1 VEGGGGG
8 RKGGG
13 GDGKELDRVFL
24 CGSRFRR
31 VARKKKKL
39 ERKATPLFFFSPL
52 RSFSLPLRSN
62 QQQRA
67 SARMSFFQRVVHHL
81 VNEVL
86 VSGLANR

>member
-1 VEGGGGG
+1 MEGREVAEMGRSWIEFFCVGADFGGSLG
-8 RKGGG
+8 
-13 GDGKELDRVFL
+13 
-24 CGSRFRR
+24 
-31 VARKKKKL
+31 KKKKL